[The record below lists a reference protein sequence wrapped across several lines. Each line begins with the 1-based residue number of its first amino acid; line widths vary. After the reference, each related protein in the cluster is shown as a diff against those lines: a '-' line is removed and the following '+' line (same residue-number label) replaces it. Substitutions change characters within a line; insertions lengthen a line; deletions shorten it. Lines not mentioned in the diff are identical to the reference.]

1 MREKQPTPNLIS
13 KHIKTK
19 YQSGAKRDTMK
30 NISKIIIAALLA
42 ITFALS
48 AQPVKAETTPSNQT
62 ICGAIGGDF

>member
-1 MREKQPTPNLIS
+1 MTPVHRRNPVPILFF
-13 KHIKTK
+13 
-19 YQSGAKRDTMK
+19 RDIMK

-42 ITFALS
+42 VTFALS

>member
-1 MREKQPTPNLIS
+1 
-13 KHIKTK
+13 
-19 YQSGAKRDTMK
+19 MK